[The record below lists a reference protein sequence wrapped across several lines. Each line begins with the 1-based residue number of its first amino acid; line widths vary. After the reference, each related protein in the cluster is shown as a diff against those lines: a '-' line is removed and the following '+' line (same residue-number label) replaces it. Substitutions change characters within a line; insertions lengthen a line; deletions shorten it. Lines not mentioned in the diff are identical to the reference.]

1 MLEINAKCQF
11 IQKQLVQNPKQGG
24 AGASLGTSKT
34 SAHTVCKKIVYD
46 MKEIS
51 RSTRLGLQCQT
62 PI

>member
-1 MLEINAKCQF
+1 MSVYTEAIGAKLQTR
-11 IQKQLVQNPKQGG
+11 G

-62 PI
+62 PIEVKPLR